1 MVFEPVPTARFHGVV
16 VLTTTNRGLPN
27 SMAHRAHTDGERR
40 VLIRNCRL
48 MFEHCEVT
56 KRFRLVAL
64 NENNLDAQHRR
75 EQELDSVFFYV
86 TAETVL
92 ETKDTRSPSGEHL
105 GGRTILRS
113 SASSNSS
120 IIFQM
125 NRADND
131 TLNEALVA
139 AQEFLLTLQ

>member
-1 MVFEPVPTARFHGVV
+1 MVFEPVSNACFHGVV
-16 VLTTTNRGLPN
+16 VTTTNRGLPS

-48 MFEHCEVT
+48 VFEHCEVT

-64 NENNLDAQHRR
+64 NEDHQDRR

-86 TAETVL
+86 TAETVR
-92 ETKDTRSPSGEHL
+92 ESRDTRSPSGEHL
-105 GGRTILRS
+105 GGRTTLRS

-125 NRADND
+125 KREDND
-131 TLNEALVA
+131 TINRALAA
-139 AQEFLLTLQ
+139 AQEFLLTLQQAT